1 MLVDPLGPG
10 CLVAQPLRWATSSLS
25 SASARVLLV
34 SRAARSQM
42 EASKWWRNC
51 SSSQVEY
58 GLYRAVVA
66 ISCRTSV
73 SLKRRQR

>member
-1 MLVDPLGPG
+1 
-10 CLVAQPLRWATSSLS
+10 
-25 SASARVLLV
+25 LLV